1 MNELHKTKPHK
12 AGMRFPHIG
21 GHRNSW
27 YRIPANRGTNNRMNG
42 VRAADREELFISRLF
57 EWGLCSEFSGHIAHE
72 IRFDTTGLTG
82 ILNEAEFP
90 FAIEVA
96 DFDDFQFSVGYF
108 R

>member
-1 MNELHKTKPHK
+1 
-12 AGMRFPHIG
+12 MRFPHIG
-21 GHRNSW
+21 RHSNSW

-96 DFDDFQFSVGYF
+96 DFDDFQFSISYF

>member
-1 MNELHKTKPHK
+1 
-12 AGMRFPHIG
+12 
-21 GHRNSW
+21 
-27 YRIPANRGTNNRMNG
+27 MNG

-96 DFDDFQFSVGYF
+96 DFDDFQFPSAISDDTACMETIPTLSVLYKTV
-108 R
+108 